1 MNFQNFIN
9 KVSRKIDIDLTSY
22 KEKRVKRRSNNL
34 MKKHDITDYQACI
47 DKLNNSKEFQREFL
61 EYMTINTSE
70 FFRNPDNF
78 KYLKEKIMP
87 ELFKRKKKVKIWS
100 AAASNGCEAY
110 TLAIILNELQI
121 DPSRYQIIAT
131 DIDPSILKEAKTGK
145 YKKNS
150 LKKVKQK
157 LITKYFTKQKNY
169 YQLDNKIMNQV
180 RFDRLN
186 LLTDRYDSNLD
197 LILCRNVFIY
207 FTKEIKEQL
216 TTKLSRALAK
226 DGILFLGNTE
236 YLLQPEKFN
245 LKKVYTSFYKKVAS
259 GNSV

>member
-1 MNFQNFIN
+1 MNFKEFIT
-9 KVSRKIDIDLTSY
+9 KVSHKIDIDLTSY
-22 KEKRVKRRSNNL
+22 KEKRVKRRSKNL
-34 MKKHDITDYQACI
+34 INKHGIDNYQVCL
-47 DKLNNSKEFQREFL
+47 DKLTNSTEFQREFL

-78 KYLKEKIMP
+78 KYLQKEIMP
-87 ELFKRKKKVKIWS
+87 QLFKTTKKVKIWS

-121 DPSRYQIIAT
+121 DPSRYQIKAT
-131 DIDPSILKEAKTGK
+131 DIDPSILEEARAGK

-150 LKKVKQK
+150 IKKVAPQ
-157 LITKYFTKQKNY
+157 LVDKYFTKEKNY
-169 YQLDNKIMNQV
+169 YQLDSKIMNQV
-180 RFDRLN
+180 KFDNLN
-186 LLTDRYDSNLD
+186 LLTDKYDSNLD

-216 TTKLSRALAK
+216 TTKLSNSLTK

-245 LKKVYTSFYKKVAS
+245 FKKIYTSFYKKC
-259 GNSV
+259 